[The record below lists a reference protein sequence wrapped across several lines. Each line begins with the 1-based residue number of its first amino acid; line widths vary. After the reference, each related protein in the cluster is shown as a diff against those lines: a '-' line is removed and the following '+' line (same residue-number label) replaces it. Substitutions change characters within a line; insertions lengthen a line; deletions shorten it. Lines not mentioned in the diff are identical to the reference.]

1 MMVTPAGRSGRSG
14 GGAGQEPLLP
24 IVWRVLSVVAIGGTV
39 VLLMAAP
46 WQEHTPIRGGTLTPG
61 DGALAPVGASA
72 PVDDGAAGHPLVR
85 YEMPPPSETP
95 ARAAGAEDLTWPD
108 LWAAGTWEPPTVNG
122 FRLGTPGA
130 DLFPDGSS
138 ERDIELFFLDLQD
151 MRQMQFVDGTVD
163 PELDGRRVRI
173 AGYTTPIGFG
183 EEDREFLLVPELG
196 ACIHVPPPSPN
207 QIVLVSEYAGEAE
220 MFAPVWVTGTLR
232 VDPRATILAD
242 VGYRMEDVT
251 VEAYR

>member
-1 MMVTPAGRSGRSG
+1 MVSPAKRSGRPAG
-14 GGAGQEPLLP
+14 GSPQEPLLP
-24 IVWRVLSVVAIGGTV
+24 IVWRVLSVVAIGGAV
-39 VLLMAAP
+39 ALLMIAP
-46 WQEHTPIRGGTLTPG
+46 WHGETPIRGGTLTAS
-61 DGALAPVGASA
+61 DGSLAPVGASA

-85 YEMPPPSETP
+85 YEMPTPEETP
-95 ARAAGAEDLTWPD
+95 QLAAGAEDFAWPD
-108 LWAAGTWEPPTVNG
+108 LWTAGTWEPPTVNG
-122 FRLGTPGA
+122 FRLGSPGA

-151 MRQMQFVDGTVD
+151 MRQMQFADGTVR
-163 PELDGRRVRI
+163 PELDGQRVRI
-173 AGYTTPIGFG
+173 AGYTTPVGFG

-207 QIVLVSEYAGEAE
+207 QIVFVPEYPGEVE

-232 VDPRATILAD
+232 VDPQATILAD

-251 VEAYR
+251 VEVYR